1 MRIDLPYD
9 TKTVPLTIGEQN
21 LEKIVISHISEA
33 SGEGTQEE
41 MVRRAGE
48 AGVGLKGLSAY
59 YMEHR
64 STCPASTVILG
75 YAALRDADILP
86 LADVLREA
94 WQRREGGFR

>member
-41 MVRRAGE
+41 MGRRA
-48 AGVGLKGLSAY
+48 
-59 YMEHR
+59 
-64 STCPASTVILG
+64 
-75 YAALRDADILP
+75 
-86 LADVLREA
+86 
-94 WQRREGGFR
+94 

>member
-41 MVRRAGE
+41 MARRACGNWPGE
-48 AGVGLKGLSAY
+48 RNG
-59 YMEHR
+59 
-64 STCPASTVILG
+64 
-75 YAALRDADILP
+75 
-86 LADVLREA
+86 
-94 WQRREGGFR
+94 WFW